1 MEGSE
6 ELQRIGQNTELS
18 FLTEDVRAVFEEWSK
33 RGVRFTLPPIEPD
46 WGSGEARFAAFED
59 IDGNGFSLIEFD
71 EATRTVEAERHA
83 QAVRL
88 ETERRAAH
96 DLAIAKEV
104 QSRLFPQRQPLL
116 ATLTYAG
123 ICYPARAVGGDY
135 YDFLDLGNGRLGLVL
150 ADIAGKGM
158 AAALLMANLQANLRS
173 QCATASE
180 QPHRFLKSVTQLFYE
195 NTAASDYATLYF
207 AEYDDQSR
215 GLRYANCGHLP
226 ALLLR
231 RDGGLERLESTSTV
245 MGMFEHWDCRVE
257 ERQLNPGDT
266 LLLYT
271 DGVTEAFDHNEEEFG
286 EERLVETL
294 RKHRDLSPK
303 DLLEAIAARV
313 RQFSVH
319 EQADDITLIAAK
331 CV

>member
-1 MEGSE
+1 MLRFPAGAAGS
-6 ELQRIGQNTELS
+6 LS
-18 FLTEDVRAVFEEWSK
+18 LLASLT
-33 RGVRFTLPPIEPD
+33 G
-46 WGSGEARFAAFED
+46 FAEQQEV
-59 IDGNGFSLIEFD
+59 G
-71 EATRTVEAERHA
+71 TVEAERHA

-150 ADIAGKGM
+150 ADISGKGM

-180 QPHRFLKSVTQLFYE
+180 QPHRFLKSVNQLFYE

-245 MGMFEHWDCRVE
+245 MGIGAQGNCLKRWG
-257 ERQLNPGDT
+257 L
-266 LLLYT
+266 T
-271 DGVTEAFDHNEEEFG
+271 DQRCDSQACHCNESECEPFHHM
-286 EERLVETL
+286 VIS
-294 RKHRDLSPK
+294 LSMGC
-303 DLLEAIAARV
+303 AA
-313 RQFSVH
+313 
-319 EQADDITLIAAK
+319 
-331 CV
+331 

>member
-1 MEGSE
+1 
-6 ELQRIGQNTELS
+6 L
-18 FLTEDVRAVFEEWSK
+18 
-33 RGVRFTLPPIEPD
+33 
-46 WGSGEARFAAFED
+46 EA
-59 IDGNGFSLIEFD
+59 
-71 EATRTVEAERHA
+71 
-83 QAVRL
+83 
-88 ETERRAAH
+88 ERRAAH

-104 QSRLFPQRQPLL
+104 QSRLFPQRQPPL
-116 ATLTYAG
+116 ATLTYGG

-135 YDFLDLGNGRLGLVL
+135 YDFLDLGNGRLGVVL
-150 ADIAGKGM
+150 GDIAGKGM

-180 QPHRFLKSVTQLFYE
+180 QPHRFLQSVNQLFYE

-215 GLRYANCGHLP
+215 VLRYANCGHLP

-231 RDGGLERLESTSTV
+231 HDGGLEKLESTSTV
-245 MGMFEHWDCRVE
+245 MGMFEHWDCMVE

-271 DGVTEAFDHNEEEFG
+271 DGVTEAFDFEEEEFG

-294 RKHRDLSPK
+294 WQHRDLPPK
-303 DLLEAIAARV
+303 ELLDASAGRV
-313 RQFSVH
+313 RQFSPQ
-319 EQADDITLIAAK
+319 EQADDITLIVDAHPRLRHRGFPDA
-331 CV
+331 CRCLRFVHNRQLTHRQ